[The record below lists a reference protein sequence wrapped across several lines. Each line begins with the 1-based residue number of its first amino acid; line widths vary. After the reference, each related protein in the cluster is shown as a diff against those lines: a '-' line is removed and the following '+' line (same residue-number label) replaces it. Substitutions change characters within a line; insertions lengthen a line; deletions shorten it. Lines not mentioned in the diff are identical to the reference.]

1 MFGRGGEG
9 ASGRK
14 IPFDPTLY
22 LVTDPDLSLGRP
34 EEEIVRRAVSAGV
47 TMVQYRDKDTSAKLM
62 IEKTRLLVE
71 ICKPAGVAL
80 IVNDRL
86 DVAMAGGADGV
97 HLGQDDMDPGDC
109 RSIAGMEFIIGVSV
123 TTIEEVKGAE
133 NAGADYLG
141 ANGVFP
147 TGTKTDLGEPLGI
160 EGVSRLASATAL
172 PIVAIGGIK
181 QRQTWAN
188 PWASRVYPGSPRPLL
203 YPSSPSAA
211 SRIPTPG
218 KSSQQA
224 QTAWQW
230 FRISLEPRISRE
242 GAENF

>member
-123 TTIEEVKGAE
+123 TTIEEVKSAE

-181 QRQTWAN
+181 DTNAGE
-188 PWASRVYPGSPRPLL
+188 VI
-203 YPSSPSAA
+203 AA
-211 SRIPTPG
+211 GADGVAVVSYIV
-218 KSSQQA
+218 
-224 QTAWQW
+224 
-230 FRISLEPRISRE
+230 
-242 GAENF
+242 GAEDIEGRCRKLLTVLKDKR